1 MHCFVFASGSYIHGI
16 FMYHKWQQ
24 LEVLHLELSLQLFWF
39 LVICNI
45 TDWAESWLSFIFCW
59 KLLNTVNI
67 GFYIW
72 NWERS
77 SFLLKKTSSQFPSF
91 ETRGINCVKPQR
103 IKYLKCNCDELCTTT
118 IFCFKTSLCLIA
130 KCTCVA
136 TEL

>member
-1 MHCFVFASGSYIHGI
+1 MHCFVFASGSYTHGI

-91 ETRGINCVKPQR
+91 EYERHQ
-103 IKYLKCNCDELCTTT
+103 LC
-118 IFCFKTSLCLIA
+118 KTA
-130 KCTCVA
+130 KNQISEMQLWWALYNYYILFQDFIMFTS
-136 TEL
+136 